1 MELGRRLF
9 GGGGVSFGAGR
20 KEAPGPGGSSA
31 SCPGAFYDGGCGFF
45 NGNMWK
51 GFRRAVLLFGGA
63 AFLFAAPGAR
73 EEGGR
78 GLAGDCVRPLGR
90 AAAFLAPGGG
100 GRAFRGRG
108 GAHAAVGS
116 GSGPLLFCAS
126 DRQSAPCVEK
136 KAGNTFLCLGAIAVL
151 ALRSPC
157 GDSEPGAVR
166 RTAKSVWLAL
176 SVQPDGALVFLSA
189 VPGIDFFKQL

>member
-1 MELGRRLF
+1 MSAESTDWLKWSW
-9 GGGGVSFGAGR
+9 VAGCLV
-20 KEAPGPGGSSA
+20 A
-31 SCPGAFYDGGCGFF
+31 
-45 NGNMWK
+45 
-51 GFRRAVLLFGGA
+51 A
-63 AFLFAAPGAR
+63 AFRLAQAEKRRRGQADLRLLVLGLSMTAAADFLMVICGR
-73 EEGGR
+73 DLEGLYCF
-78 GLAGDCVRPLGR
+78 LAGS
-90 AAAFLAPGGG
+90 AASFLAPGGG